1 MDDPL
6 KGRKMDEIFHSNRK
20 MSILLNLSK
29 VLHQVVECKNKMLLR
44 ESTFQGDQ
52 SGIKYF
58 HPRNLSR
65 NEIQIRS
72 VKKDA
77 SIHPARDQIRS
88 VKKDASIHPE
98 RICWSFF

>member
-6 KGRKMDEIFHSNRK
+6 KDRKMDEIFHSNRK

-65 NEIQIRS
+65 KVDRADLTCDVI
-72 VKKDA
+72 KKVA
-77 SIHPARDQIRS
+77 PFVLSKLNTRR
-88 VKKDASIHPE
+88 
-98 RICWSFF
+98 